1 MIKNIVFD
9 IGKVLAYFEPEKYV
23 DSLEYDK
30 DTREKILSAVFY
42 NPLWAEFDRG
52 AMSTEEF
59 EEAFVANAPE
69 YEEQIRE
76 TFRNMG
82 GTTEIMPYTMEWIK
96 DLKSRGYQLYVISN
110 YAEYMFEQ
118 TKHKL
123 EFLSYLDGAVFSYQQ
138 KVIKPNRKIFE
149 TLLNQYHLK
158 AEECVFIDDRPENVE
173 GAKALGFYGIPFQNF
188 EQASAK
194 LNKLLL

>member
-30 DTREKILSAVFY
+30 DIREKILSAVFY

-82 GTTEIMPYTMEWIK
+82 G
-96 DLKSRGYQLYVISN
+96 GYGLYIIYN
-110 YAEYMFEQ
+110 YAEYMFKK

-123 EFLSYLDGAVFSYQQ
+123 QFLSYLDGAIFSYQH
-138 KVIKPNRKIFE
+138 KVIKPNKVIYE
-149 TLLNQYHLK
+149 VLLNKYKLK
-158 AEECVFIDDRPENVE
+158 AEECVFIDDRLENVE
-173 GAKALGFYGIPFQNF
+173 GAKALGFKGIQFKNY
-188 EQASAK
+188 EQASTQ
-194 LNKLLL
+194 LNTLLE